1 MKQILSALS
10 VAALLVCTSCGN
22 SDDKTTTANTDTVAT
37 VAKDTIAAAP
47 AKPAF
52 KPFDV
57 VEIVH
62 TVKDYAKWKPAFDA
76 DSAARIEHGLGFI
89 VIARNQKNPNNLEV
103 VLTVADLQKAK
114 DFAASPKLK
123 DVMQKNGVITK
134 PVVSYYHVLRFNPDS
149 KEKQW
154 VEVTHK
160 VKDYDS
166 WVKVFDEEGT
176 AGRANYGLVDVV
188 LARSLADSNT
198 VQLVFDIKDSTK
210 AKARFADPSL
220 KDLMKKAGVIGA
232 PVINFYHD

>member
-1 MKQILSALS
+1 MKQIFSAIT
-10 VAALLVCTSCGN
+10 VTVLLACASCGN
-22 SDDKTTTANTDTVAT
+22 SSDKTATTTTDTVAAA
-37 VAKDTIAAAP
+37 AKDTVAAAP
-47 AKPAF
+47 AKPPF

-57 VEIVH
+57 VEVVH

-103 VLTVADLQKAK
+103 VLSVADLQKAK
-114 DFAASPKLK
+114 DFVASPKLK
-123 DVMQKNGVITK
+123 DVMQKNGVISK

-160 VKDYDS
+160 VKDYDA
-166 WVKVFDEEGT
+166 WVKEFDEEGT
-176 AGRANYGLVDVV
+176 AARANYGLVDVV
-188 LARSLADSNT
+188 LARSLSDSNT

-232 PVINFYHD
+232 PTVNFYHE